1 MKVSRGDV
9 VLVGFPFSIGA
20 AQKLRP
26 TMVVQNDS
34 YNRRLA
40 TTILAPITS
49 NIRHAGDPA
58 QVPVDPST
66 IDGSRTGLL
75 RPSAIKCENLATVET
90 RLIRRRIGNA
100 SASLLNKLEA
110 ALKVSLSLS

>member
-9 VLVGFPFSIGA
+9 VLVDFPFASGA

-26 TMVVQNDS
+26 AVVVQNDS

-49 NIRHAGDPA
+49 NTRHSSEATQVAVDPA
-58 QVPVDPST
+58 T
-66 IDGSRTGLL
+66 ADGMQTGLL
-75 RPSAIKCENLATVET
+75 KSSAIKCENLATVESQ
-90 RLIRRRIGNA
+90 LVRRKIG
-100 SASLLNKLEA
+100 SLTTPLMSQLETALKA
-110 ALKVSLSLS
+110 ALGIA